1 MSDRGIIGFYDTH
14 PINEEE
20 ILAKLTAKGVDLDTL
35 TQDELKEFDQDNYGG
50 PEGVELLAKRADI
63 RREHH
68 VLDVCSGM
76 GGPARWLAH
85 RLGCRVTGIDL
96 TQSRVQ
102 SAQRLTQKVGLESL
116 VDFIQGDATAMALPD
131 ATYDALISQEAWV
144 HIPTKVELI
153 SECARVVKEGGSIAF
168 TDVTLNQPLTSADET
183 RLSEEMQCNRIASA
197 EHYLELLQKSSCEIV
212 SHEDLSA
219 TWANVLVNRLEMFRS
234 LRDTTVARFG
244 EAHFDKWDDMYG
256 FYVGLFTSGRLG
268 GVRIAARRTAN

>member
-1 MSDRGIIGFYDTH
+1 MSDRGVIGFYDTH

-96 TQSRVQ
+96 TQSRVE

-131 ATYDALISQEAWV
+131 ATYDA
-144 HIPTKVELI
+144 
-153 SECARVVKEGGSIAF
+153 
-168 TDVTLNQPLTSADET
+168 
-183 RLSEEMQCNRIASA
+183 
-197 EHYLELLQKSSCEIV
+197 
-212 SHEDLSA
+212 
-219 TWANVLVNRLEMFRS
+219 
-234 LRDTTVARFG
+234 
-244 EAHFDKWDDMYG
+244 
-256 FYVGLFTSGRLG
+256 
-268 GVRIAARRTAN
+268 